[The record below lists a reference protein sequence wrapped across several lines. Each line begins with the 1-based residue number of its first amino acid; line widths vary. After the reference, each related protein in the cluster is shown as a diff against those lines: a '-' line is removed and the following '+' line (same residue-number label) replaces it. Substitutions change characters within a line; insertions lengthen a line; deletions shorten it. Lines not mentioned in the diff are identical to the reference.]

1 MFASAC
7 SSPYTR
13 HKYFMAFSPLWSLAY
28 AQLAELLD
36 RRALREVVELEIL
49 PHLDLGHAAVDRR
62 IGEALGPLDRFL
74 ARLDVDH
81 RVAGDELLRFRER
94 AVDEAPLSSVVLDA
108 PALFAALQAGGIDQD
123 AGLGELLVIGTH
135 LREQA
140 FRWHLAGFGIPGGLD
155 QNHEFHRFLLGLNGF
170 CNL

>member
-1 MFASAC
+1 MFASTC

-13 HKYFMAFSPLWSLAY
+13 HRYFMAFSPSRLFTY

-36 RRALREVVELEIL
+36 RRALGEIVELEVL
-49 PHLDLGHAAVDRR
+49 AHLDLADGAVDRR

-81 RVAGDELLRFRER
+81 GVAGHQLLRFGER
-94 AVDEAPLSSVVLDA
+94 AVDEAALFTVVLDP
-108 PALFAALQAGGIDQD
+108 PALAAALQPGGVDQD
-123 AGLGELLVIGTH
+123 AGLGELFVIGAH

-140 FRWHLAGFGIPGGLD
+140 FRRHLARLGVPGGLD
-155 QNHEFHRFLLGLNGF
+155 QNHEFHRYLLGFNGF
-170 CNL
+170 YNL